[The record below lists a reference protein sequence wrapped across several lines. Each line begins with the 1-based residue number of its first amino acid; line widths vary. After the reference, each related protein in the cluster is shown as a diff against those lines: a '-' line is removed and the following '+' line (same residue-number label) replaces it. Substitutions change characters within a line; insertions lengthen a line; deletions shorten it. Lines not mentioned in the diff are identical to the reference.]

1 MITETFS
8 TVPNAP
14 SDLRPNVTEQLADA
28 AAKGKSR
35 APNEE
40 RSTAGR
46 VEGMRDG
53 IADSFDGA
61 ATSAHARAQSVPG
74 GPRGRRAAQAAA
86 NTLAHTADY
95 LRKSDAASV
104 MADAK
109 RLVKDNPGIAMLGA
123 AIIGFVLARAW
134 SRD

>member
-14 SDLRPNVTEQLADA
+14 SDLRPNVTEQLTDA

-35 APNEE
+35 ASNEE
-40 RSTAGR
+40 RSTAGK

-53 IADSFDGA
+53 SADSFDGA
-61 ATSAHARAQSVPG
+61 ATIPHAKAQSVPG

-86 NTLAHTADY
+86 DTLAHTAEY
-95 LRKSDAASV
+95 IRKSDATSV
-104 MADAK
+104 LADAK
-109 RLVKDNPGIAMLGA
+109 RLVRDNPGIAMLGA

>member
-1 MITETFS
+1 MISETFS
-8 TVPNAP
+8 TGPNAP
-14 SDLRPNVTEQLADA
+14 SDPRPHMAEQLTDA
-28 AAKGKSR
+28 AARGKSR
-35 APNEE
+35 ASNEE
-40 RSTAGR
+40 HSTAGKA
-46 VEGMRDG
+46 EGMRDG
-53 IADSFDGA
+53 IADSFDRA
-61 ATSAHARAQSVPG
+61 ATSAHAKAQSEPA

-86 NTLAHTADY
+86 NTLAHTAEY
-95 LRKSDAASV
+95 IRKSDAASV